1 MILPE
6 CKIIRRQL
14 NKLYLEYV
22 YATSKF
28 EQGLHQNL
36 KTVLQ
41 LKLEINILRGK
52 LVLVDSYEAGEHC
65 FFYDLEKE
73 DAKYCAECEN
83 VILEGQEA
91 FLWRK
96 QTFCREHCC
105 RLTQFKAGMA
115 KKKTTSGNV
124 VSRIVV

>member
-1 MILPE
+1 M
-6 CKIIRRQL
+6 
-14 NKLYLEYV
+14 NKLYLEYL
-22 YATSKF
+22 YATSKY
-28 EQGLHQNL
+28 EKGLHQNL

-41 LKLEINILRGK
+41 LKIEINILRRK
-52 LVLVDSYEAGEHC
+52 LVLIDSYEAGEHR
-65 FFYDLEKE
+65 FSYDLATE
-73 DAKYCAECEN
+73 DTNYCAECEN

-105 RLTQFKAGMA
+105 RLTQFKSGMA

-124 VSRIVV
+124 VSRIIV